1 MSAFP
6 QLFRVRQHRERPVVD
21 DVAVEVQ
28 RQLVGLHLGNT
39 IRPGQSVA
47 VTAGSRG
54 IANIAAILRT
64 VVGFLKTLG
73 AEPFL
78 IPAMGSHGGGTA
90 DGQVAVLARYGIT
103 EGLVGC
109 PIRATMETVVLCQS
123 AEGFPVHFDRF
134 AYEAD
139 HVFVCGRIKAHTKF
153 SGPVESGLLK
163 MLLIGLGKRTGAEI
177 YHRAIEDFDFE
188 QIVRSVG
195 REVLQRCS
203 ILAGL
208 AILENPYDETGRL
221 QAVLPAEFFE
231 VEKALLLQANAWLPR
246 LPFERADVLL
256 VDEMGKNFSGSGMD
270 ANVVGRKPGSTVPL
284 VKRIIVRAL
293 SEETHGN
300 ATGLGFASFCKQ
312 RVVEQLDAEAT
323 RINCVTASHPEAA
336 RVPLAFD
343 SDRAVLEAALSTIG
357 LSTPH
362 EARLLWIPN
371 TLELEEV
378 ECSVAYW
385 DEAQKR
391 DDLECLTAPRDLTF
405 DTDGELV
412 PLNGAGD
419 TGGAGR

>member
-6 QLFRVRQHRERPVVD
+6 QLFRVRQHRERPIVD
-21 DVAVEVQ
+21 DVAAEVR
-28 RQLVGLHLGNT
+28 RQLVGLDLGNA

-54 IANIAAILRT
+54 IANIAEILRT

-78 IPAMGSHGGGTA
+78 VPAMGSHGGGTA
-90 DGQVAVLARYGIT
+90 DGQVAVLARSGIT
-103 EGLVGC
+103 EASVGC

-139 HVFVCGRIKAHTKF
+139 HVLVCGRVKAHTKF
-153 SGPVESGLLK
+153 FGPVESGLLK
-163 MLLIGLGKRTGAEI
+163 MLLIGLGKRAGAEI

-188 QIVRSVG
+188 QIVRSVS

-208 AILENPYDETGRL
+208 AIVENPYDETGRL
-221 QAVLPAEFFE
+221 QAVLPEEFFE

-270 ANVVGRKPGSTVPL
+270 ANVVGRKPGATVPL

-391 DDLECLTAPRDLTF
+391 DDLECLTAPRALTF

-412 PLNGAGD
+412 PLNGAGEA
-419 TGGAGR
+419 GGPAR